1 MIVNKFWL
9 FIFRIFLKS
18 TLGVWLKL
26 AYNIKAD
33 TSKIKGLKPPFILI
47 SNHSLNWDPFTL
59 PIYIK
64 KTVHWMASDNLFRNK
79 TLAFLLTH
87 VVGAFSKKKVVADMS
102 SIKTSIKII
111 RRNGIVGVFPEG
123 RRTWNGKHVEPL
135 YATAKF
141 VKLLKVPVVMCEQR
155 GGYLSRPRWAVKG
168 RRGIMS
174 LRYYVLLDKEQL
186 LTSTLDEIHA
196 KINDAIAYNENEW
209 QKEHMIEFKGKAN
222 AEFLEQYIYVCPNCK
237 SIATLHSHKHEFSC
251 EKCNYKVVLNNYGI
265 FEGENKYFDDVCQWG
280 EWQYSFIKQ
289 YINEHYHIFS
299 DTNVIMKT
307 ENKNHRLNKGIS
319 GVLSLYKDKIV
330 FKYKDGE
337 IVFENMNI
345 IGNTIQLNWIFEF
358 YYNGEFRRFY
368 FYPKNRVSAFKW
380 NEVLEY
386 IKQNGGNSDG
396 K

>member
-1 MIVNKFWL
+1 MVVNKFWL
-9 FIFRIFLKS
+9 WVFRIFLKA
-18 TLGVWLKL
+18 TLGVWLKF

-33 TSKIKGLKPPFILI
+33 TSKIKGLKPPYILV

-59 PIYIK
+59 PLYINSS
-64 KTVHWMASDNLFRNK
+64 VHWMASDNLFRNK

-87 VVGAFSKKKVVADMS
+87 IVGAFSKKKVVADMS

-123 RRTWNGKHVEPL
+123 RRTWNGKHVDSL

-174 LRYYVLLDKEQL
+174 LRYYILLDKEQL
-186 LTSTLDEIHA
+186 KGPLDDIHN
-196 KINDAIAYNENEW
+196 KINSAISYNENEW
-209 QKEHMIEFKGKAN
+209 QKENMIEFKGKAN
-222 AEFLEQYIYVCPNCK
+222 AEFLEQYIYVCPKCK
-237 SIATLHSHKHEFSC
+237 SIASLHSYKNKFSC
-251 EKCNYKVVLNNYGI
+251 EKCDYKVTLNNYGI
-265 FEGENKYFDDVCQWG
+265 FEGDNKYFNDVSQWG
-280 EWQYSFIKQ
+280 EWQYS
-289 YINEHYHIFS
+289 YIQKYIENHYHIFT
-299 DTNVIMKT
+299 DTDVIMKT
-307 ENKNHRLNKGIS
+307 ENSNHRLTKGIS
-319 GVLSLYKDKIV
+319 GTLSLYRDKMI
-330 FKYKDGE
+330 FKYE
-337 IVFENMNI
+337 NSEMVFENI
-345 IGNTIQLNWIFEF
+345 SILGNTIQLNWIFEF
-358 YYNGEFRRFY
+358 YYKGEFRRFY
-368 FYPKNRVSAFKW
+368 FYPKNRVSAYKW